1 MKLESS
7 FNDLNKNFFIMS
19 QIESKLRLVIDD
31 DKVHCEST
39 MKRYWSTIQKMKHV
53 VCNRWGL
60 TVHTLASS
68 VTGLIY
74 GVRTQRVEDSTSESV
89 KKVLSLQFKRPNSD
103 IPDLR
108 NLFLA
113 VDRGYSDC
121 KSLITWVV
129 KCSGV
134 MFGTIKR
141 TLWAPFTF
149 DQKKNYTSDSRV
161 FEKSQGYR
169 YLTTKYT
176 LLMDNN
182 RPISY
187 FSAFF
192 YRNGFGGATMLQ
204 STDIHHRFNIWDRL
218 ELDSSENRLIDYNDV
233 STYFRPIDDVPDIK
247 IQRKTLS
254 DFLDQKVTFI
264 TTHQNVPE
272 WFILRMFCLT
282 ASASSYSIKFL
293 MKDDYYNN
301 IPHWDHLKSYLSRTI
316 TNPPSIDPEDCD
328 EMYWAQSMIEND
340 DNWEWLRSEENIKS
354 LRPSQRECLRES
366 IRSVTKKTLSK
377 KFTIH
382 TFFMLP
388 ESERHLFGYTQA
400 ELKVQV
406 KKLLPRNHPDILLY
420 KEWSGR

>member
-1 MKLESS
+1 MKLESI

-19 QIESKLRLVIDD
+19 PIESKLRLVIDD

-129 KCSGV
+129 KCNGV
-134 MFGTIKR
+134 MFGTMKR

-187 FSAFF
+187 FTAFF
-192 YRNGFGGATMLQ
+192 FIEMDLEEQQCFNPLISITGSIFGIGW
-204 STDIHHRFNIWDRL
+204 N
-218 ELDSSENRLIDYNDV
+218 
-233 STYFRPIDDVPDIK
+233 
-247 IQRKTLS
+247 
-254 DFLDQKVTFI
+254 
-264 TTHQNVPE
+264 
-272 WFILRMFCLT
+272 
-282 ASASSYSIKFL
+282 
-293 MKDDYYNN
+293 
-301 IPHWDHLKSYLSRTI
+301 
-316 TNPPSIDPEDCD
+316 
-328 EMYWAQSMIEND
+328 
-340 DNWEWLRSEENIKS
+340 
-354 LRPSQRECLRES
+354 
-366 IRSVTKKTLSK
+366 
-377 KFTIH
+377 
-382 TFFMLP
+382 
-388 ESERHLFGYTQA
+388 
-400 ELKVQV
+400 
-406 KKLLPRNHPDILLY
+406 
-420 KEWSGR
+420 